1 MMMMMSTM
9 TSYSALSIPG
19 MRVLFCPTSLVRTK
33 LSNFRT
39 DLGRRLHFSYGPLRA
54 KERYLIPTFPPFL
67 IAKTPTFCLVVKL
80 FCLVSDLIILV
91 IIYISIFFVIPQ
103 SVHFFLNSGSYF
115 RPILS
120 CNKLKRNWCDNT
132 FGKNLKCC
140 GCSNAD
146 HVHRFYMR

>member
-1 MMMMMSTM
+1 MCTMNVSCDFRAKFVDGAFLERVMMMMMMMMVMMSTM

-67 IAKTPTFCLVVKL
+67 IAKTPTFCLAV
-80 FCLVSDLIILV
+80 
-91 IIYISIFFVIPQ
+91 
-103 SVHFFLNSGSYF
+103 
-115 RPILS
+115 
-120 CNKLKRNWCDNT
+120 
-132 FGKNLKCC
+132 
-140 GCSNAD
+140 
-146 HVHRFYMR
+146 

>member
-1 MMMMMSTM
+1 MCTMNVSCDFRAKFMYGAFLERAMMMMMMMMLMMSTM

-80 FCLVSDLIILV
+80 FCLVSDLIILF
-91 IIYISIFFVIPQ
+91 ITHLSIFFVIPQ
-103 SVHFFLNSGSYF
+103 SVHFFLN
-115 RPILS
+115 
-120 CNKLKRNWCDNT
+120 
-132 FGKNLKCC
+132 
-140 GCSNAD
+140 
-146 HVHRFYMR
+146 

>member
-1 MMMMMSTM
+1 MNVSCDFRAKFLYGASLERVMMTMMMMGTM

-80 FCLVSDLIILV
+80 FCLVSDLIILF
-91 IIYISIFFVIPQ
+91 IPYLSIFFVIPQ
-103 SVHFFLNSGSYF
+103 SVHFFLSNKDLIF
-115 RPILS
+115 VLS
-120 CNKLKRNWCDNT
+120 FK
-132 FGKNLKCC
+132 
-140 GCSNAD
+140 
-146 HVHRFYMR
+146 